1 MQAQFCDNHG
11 LGFLGVYLSQ
21 SGFRFEVSSKSN
33 RKIENKRANIMK
45 LNQLKL
51 LLGAL
56 FVAVT
61 LSGCY
66 VAPYGPGCVWVPGH
80 YGPYGGW
87 HPGHCA

>member
-1 MQAQFCDNHG
+1 
-11 LGFLGVYLSQ
+11 
-21 SGFRFEVSSKSN
+21 
-33 RKIENKRANIMK
+33 MK

-56 FVAVT
+56 VVAVT

-66 VAPYGPGCVWVPGH
+66 VAAGPGCVWIPGH